1 MLLRDLV
8 TRLTFKV
15 DSEPL
20 RNMDKQIQSMTG
32 GFKRLAAIAVS
43 GLSIQ
48 AGGSIELLRE
58 QFKSLWGE
66 GVKPFRDEMEKL
78 QSETKGL
85 FTPRE
90 LLQAGISAKQAGL
103 DGLEAAKALQLSSR
117 IFVRA
122 TGGDLGQAMNML
134 IQGLQEGGL
143 SKVFRASGLMSKQ
156 MEEVI
161 NFYESR
167 IAEAGAGTPIGK
179 RLVREFNRDLMGAL
193 QSPGNKRQLDKA
205 FADFLRSPAAEV
217 KRSQALL
224 KSGWDE
230 LSSTIVKALA
240 PALRELNDVLKS
252 LNESVSAFGGIGGV
266 ITDVIGSIGALF
278 TGEISPQSLKGLT
291 YGGILM
297 YLRTRNPIWLGAAA
311 VGGGAG
317 LITGGVESASQFFAG
332 RQKQRIEEQA
342 RVFKGTAALPRGPTE
357 LRAAPPEFSLV
368 EYIKTLFDEETPL
381 TREPLTREP
390 LSQPAGQFNVGGIN
404 INISGVEQNVGE
416 VADQVWSKLADEF
429 RSLGN
434 DQINNIEEAQ

>member
-32 GFKRLAAIAVS
+32 GFKRLATIAVS

-193 QSPGNKRQLDKA
+193 QSPGNKRQLDEA
-205 FADFLRSPAAEV
+205 FKDFLSTPAAEI

-224 KSGWDE
+224 RTGWDE
-230 LSSTIVKALA
+230 LSATIVKSLA
-240 PALRELNDVLKS
+240 PALRELNDLLRT
-252 LNESVSAFGGIGGV
+252 LNESASAFGGIGSA
-266 ITDVIGSIGALF
+266 IADVVSSVGSLF
-278 TGEISPQSLKGLT
+278 KGEISPQSMKGLT
-291 YGGILM
+291 YGGFLM
-297 YLRTRNPIWLGAAA
+297 FMKTGNPVWLGI
-311 VGGGAG
+311 G
-317 LITGGVESASQFFAG
+317 LGGVVARGQEGVSGFFAG
-332 RQKQRIEEQA
+332 RQEQQIEEQA
-342 RVFKGTAALPRGPTE
+342 QALTGRGPLPKGPSE
-357 LRAAPPEFSLV
+357 LRA
-368 EYIKTLFDEETPL
+368 TPG
-381 TREPLTREP
+381 
-390 LSQPAGQFNVGGIN
+390 GQFNVGGIT
-404 INISGVEQNVGE
+404 INVNAGIGQNVE
-416 VADQVWSKLADEF
+416 DVAKQVWSKLTDEF